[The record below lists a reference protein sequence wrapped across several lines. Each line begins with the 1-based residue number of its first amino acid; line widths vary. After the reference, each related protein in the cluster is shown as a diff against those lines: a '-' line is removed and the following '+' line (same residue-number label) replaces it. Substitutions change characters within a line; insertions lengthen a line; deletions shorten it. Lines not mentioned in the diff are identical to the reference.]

1 MLDIGFFE
9 LLVIAIIGLL
19 VVGPERLPKYI
30 AQGMKMLRNVKD
42 MASKAKDDIVESAG
56 IKDLDLKNLS
66 NLDPSKLANNVF
78 DDKEETKPQA
88 QKKFDQD
95 VSKESRSLSIFLL
108 TYLQKLLNLI

>member
-19 VVGPERLPKYI
+19 VVGPEKLPKYI
-30 AQGMKMLRNVKD
+30 AQGVKMLRNVKD
-42 MASKAKDDIVESAG
+42 MASKAKDDIVQSAG
-56 IKDLDLKNLS
+56 INDLDLKNLS

-95 VSKESRSLSIFLL
+95 A
-108 TYLQKLLNLI
+108 T

>member
-9 LLVIAIIGLL
+9 LLVIAVIGLL

-42 MASKAKDDIVESAG
+42 MATKAKDDIVESAG
-56 IKDLDLKNLS
+56 IKDLDLKDLS
-66 NLDPSKLANNVF
+66 KFDPNKLANNVF

-95 VSKESRSLSIFLL
+95 A
-108 TYLQKLLNLI
+108 T

>member
-1 MLDIGFFE
+1 LLDIGFFE
-9 LLVIAIIGLL
+9 LLVIAVIGLL

-42 MASKAKDDIVESAG
+42 MATKAKDDIVESAG
-56 IKDLDLKNLS
+56 IKDLDLKDLS
-66 NLDPSKLANNVF
+66 KFDPNKLANNVF

-95 VSKESRSLSIFLL
+95 A
-108 TYLQKLLNLI
+108 T

>member
-30 AQGMKMLRNVKD
+30 AQGMKMLRNIKD
-42 MASKAKDDIVESAG
+42 MATKAKDDIVESAG
-56 IKDLDLKNLS
+56 IKDLDLKDLS
-66 NLDPSKLANNVF
+66 KFDPNKLANNVF

-95 VSKESRSLSIFLL
+95 A
-108 TYLQKLLNLI
+108 T

>member
-1 MLDIGFFE
+1 LLDIGFFE
-9 LLVIAIIGLL
+9 LLVIAVIGLL

-42 MASKAKDDIVESAG
+42 MATKAKDDIVESAG

-95 VSKESRSLSIFLL
+95 A
-108 TYLQKLLNLI
+108 T

>member
-1 MLDIGFFE
+1 LLDIGFFE

-19 VVGPERLPKYI
+19 VVGPEKLPKYI
-30 AQGMKMLRNVKD
+30 AQGVKMLRNVKD
-42 MASKAKDDIVESAG
+42 MASKAKDDIVQSAG
-56 IKDLDLKNLS
+56 INDLDLKNLS

-95 VSKESRSLSIFLL
+95 A
-108 TYLQKLLNLI
+108 T

>member
-30 AQGMKMLRNVKD
+30 AQGVKMLRNVKD

-66 NLDPSKLANNVF
+66 SLDPSKLANNVF

-95 VSKESRSLSIFLL
+95 A
-108 TYLQKLLNLI
+108 T